1 MMKWNITDTE
11 IEVVEKLL
19 LPENCHFADDA
30 KEVIRYWK
38 STDVSACP
46 GSGKTTVLLAK
57 LKLIA
62 DRMPLENGTGICV
75 LSHTNVAVNEIKSK
89 LAEYADKIIS
99 YPNFIG
105 TIQSFIDKFITFPY
119 LKSIIN
125 EPLQVV
131 DDVAYAEHLYRLIIS
146 NKNKYGKLFYFIKMR
161 CENSGSQYKDI
172 FDYVKD
178 LYLENDAL
186 YRKGEYKSLA
196 SSKSNSAI
204 QYKKAK
210 EELLLSH
217 GILTYKDAYQY
228 GMLALSQRKDMSS
241 LLCKRFSYVFIDE
254 FQDCSQMQREVLSCI
269 FNKTKC
275 CVFKIGDPDQAIYV
289 GDRDNPKDWKPSEN
303 ALHIASSNRYS
314 QEIANV
320 LSPLK
325 SGKHDICSL
334 RGEIGVTPT
343 LIIYDDNTRN
353 HVIDAFV
360 FLLDKHKLTDPN
372 GIYKAIGW
380 IKNESAKGIKIGDY
394 WKDYNATDKLQ
405 SENSYWGMIEVICEV
420 LKQGKLYK
428 AESVVRKLM
437 CMIVNY
443 LGCKDSDGHS
453 FTYSS
458 IKKTLDGKY
467 HHIYREKVLV
477 LTLLPKYEAAG
488 VDSIIREIVNDIFGR
503 DDIFERFPKYFM
515 DESYK
520 SKSKSLNNN
529 ICCFK
534 RRKIQFST
542 VHKVKGE
549 THDATLYLETETKGS
564 SDLKRV
570 LPYLKGT
577 KPGTSPIYNY
587 SRKCV
592 YVGFSRP
599 KKLLCVAM
607 HENTYNQSG
616 NVFSSWEIFDCRNWI
631 ASITM

>member
-1 MMKWNITDTE
+1 MMEWNITDAE

-19 LPENCHFADDA
+19 
-30 KEVIRYWK
+30 IRYWK

-57 LKLIA
+57 LKLLV

-75 LSHTNVAVNEIKSK
+75 LSHTNVAVNEIKLK

-99 YPNFIG
+99 YPNFVG

-119 LKSIIN
+119 LKSIT
-125 EPLQVV
+125 EQPLQVV
-131 DDVAYAEHLYRLIIS
+131 DDITYANHLYGLIH
-146 NKNKYGKLFYFIKMR
+146 KDMTKYRKLCNLIKMR
-161 CENSGSQYKDI
+161 FGKSGAQYKDI
-172 FDYVKD
+172 FDFIKD
-178 LYLENDAL
+178 LYLKNGAL
-186 YRKGEYKSLA
+186 YQSGVYKSLA
-196 SSKSNSAI
+196 KAGNDSAT
-204 QYKKAK
+204 QYNKAK

-228 GMLALSQRKDMSS
+228 GIFALSQRTDLPS
-241 LLCKRFSYVFIDE
+241 LLCKRFRYVFIDE
-254 FQDCSQMQREVLSCI
+254 FQDCNQIQREILSCI
-269 FNKTKC
+269 FDETEC

-289 GDRDNPKDWKPSEN
+289 GDRDNPEDWKPSEN

-314 QEIANV
+314 QEIADV
-320 LSPLK
+320 LSPLRTG
-325 SGKHDICSL
+325 SHHICSL
-334 RGEIGVTPT
+334 RETTGIIPT
-343 LIIYDDNTRN
+343 VIIYDDNTRN
-353 HVIDAFV
+353 RVIDEFV
-360 FLLDKHKLTDPN
+360 SLLDKHNLTDPY

-380 IKNESAKGIKIGDY
+380 IKNESAAGIKIGDY
-394 WKDYNATDKLQ
+394 WEDYNATDKLK
-405 SENSYWGMIEVICEV
+405 SENRYWGMIEAVCEE
-420 LKQGKLYK
+420 LKQGKLYRG
-428 AESVVRKLM
+428 EDIIRRLI

-443 LGCKDSDGHS
+443 LGCRDSDGHT

-458 IKKTLDGKY
+458 IKKILDSKY

-477 LTLLPKYEAAG
+477 LTYLSEYESAS
-488 VDSIIREIVNDIFGR
+488 VDSIIREMVNGIFGR
-503 DDIFERFPKYFM
+503 DGIFERLPKYFM

-599 KKLLCVAM
+599 KKLLCVAI